1 MEGKRKPGIYLVT
14 DTGAEIELILADAD
28 RQETLLS
35 KRTPAEDLVAFVN
48 RDFSEYQRK
57 VNALWETH
65 PLFEPHNDVL
75 LSEYLDF
82 IAKALPLTEMI
93 RELDPAAYL
102 DVTLQAAQAQ
112 AMEDNGDPLFLS
124 RKGAAIGQALS
135 TPFRIQNRQ
144 RNLFEIVFAYSERD
158 TQQERFQTLEQT
170 WPGIIDRD
178 YAVRFIP
185 QQDSKSPVGTKREYH
200 PDGLYELYL
209 VELSLYFQQSK
220 KRIARC
226 ENCWRYFVP
235 RTTAETRYCDG
246 EVNGVPCKKAGPNNK
261 RKLEADLDPAVDTYN
276 HLRRSL
282 SECVK
287 RYEVAAPWER
297 ENMVQFDGQQ
307 YNAWIVMAQEMKKRY
322 LADEITAEEFLSAI
336 DVFDEIPHEARKL
349 ERPDP
354 KKTLWHQSIMQ
365 DIDFDPAREFSD
377 MDFLD
382 TRQENAQWTI
392 ITSEQRRRWAR
403 GGYDGLHALYGG
415 DTPVDLSE
423 SIHDD
428 TVSIPEEDQE
438 IIRILRNAV
447 QDYRETW
454 DKDQS

>member
-35 KRTPAEDLVAFVN
+35 KRTPAEDLIAFVN
-48 RDFSEYQRK
+48 RDFLEYQRK

-75 LSEYLDF
+75 PSEYLDF

-93 RELDPAAYL
+93 RELDPVAYL

-124 RKGAAIGQALS
+124 RKGAAIEQALS
-135 TPFRIQNRQ
+135 TPFRIQNRL

-276 HLRRSL
+276 RLRRSL

-287 RYEVAAPWER
+287 RYEDAAPWER

-307 YNAWIVMAQEMKKRY
+307 YDDWIVMAQQMKKRY
-322 LADEITAEEFLSAI
+322 LA
-336 DVFDEIPHEARKL
+336 H
-349 ERPDP
+349 
-354 KKTLWHQSIMQ
+354 
-365 DIDFDPAREFSD
+365 
-377 MDFLD
+377 
-382 TRQENAQWTI
+382 
-392 ITSEQRRRWAR
+392 
-403 GGYDGLHALYGG
+403 
-415 DTPVDLSE
+415 
-423 SIHDD
+423 
-428 TVSIPEEDQE
+428 
-438 IIRILRNAV
+438 
-447 QDYRETW
+447 
-454 DKDQS
+454 

>member
-1 MEGKRKPGIYLVT
+1 M
-14 DTGAEIELILADAD
+14 
-28 RQETLLS
+28 
-35 KRTPAEDLVAFVN
+35 
-48 RDFSEYQRK
+48 
-57 VNALWETH
+57 
-65 PLFEPHNDVL
+65 
-75 LSEYLDF
+75 
-82 IAKALPLTEMI
+82 
-93 RELDPAAYL
+93 
-102 DVTLQAAQAQ
+102 
-112 AMEDNGDPLFLS
+112 
-124 RKGAAIGQALS
+124 
-135 TPFRIQNRQ
+135 
-144 RNLFEIVFAYSERD
+144 
-158 TQQERFQTLEQT
+158 
-170 WPGIIDRD
+170 
-178 YAVRFIP
+178 
-185 QQDSKSPVGTKREYH
+185 GTKREYH

-209 VELSLYFQQSK
+209 IELSLYFQQSK

-287 RYEVAAPWER
+287 RYEDAAPWER

-382 TRQENAQWTI
+382 TRKENAQWTI

-403 GGYDGLHALYGG
+403 GGHDSLHALYGG